1 MSRAVVIRVAEPR
14 GSTANNCSEP
24 RQVSPGLLRVG
35 PFRTRSDATSGRGV
49 DELAE
54 SISRLG
60 IIEPLVVRPRDD
72 GAFDVIAGE
81 RRLTAAKRLGLA
93 TVPCIIRQCSDSEA
107 MSVALVENLQRC
119 DLNPIERAVC
129 IRRLIE
135 EFGVTQSD
143 IGTTLGMSQS
153 SVAHHL
159 KLLSLPGAIRKF
171 IESGDLTMGHG
182 KVLGRVS
189 TSDHAVALAY
199 WCVQMKKSVRQ
210 LEAEIDR
217 MQGTHIGPGR
227 NGRPKRVKEHRELPN
242 GVYLVIKE
250 NADGSGSGTLEVPYY
265 SANERDWV
273 IRTLSL
279 K

>member
-1 MSRAVVIRVAEPR
+1 MAIRVAKPRGPIANVSNEPR
-14 GSTANNCSEP
+14 HISTE
-24 RQVSPGLLRVG
+24 LLRVG
-35 PFRTRSDATSGRGV
+35 PFRTRSDTNFGRGI
-49 DELAE
+49 DQLAE

-60 IIEPLVVRPRDD
+60 IIEPIVVRPRED
-72 GAFDVIAGE
+72 GAFDLIAGE

-93 TVPCIIRQCSDSEA
+93 SVPCIVRPCSDSEA

-119 DLNPIERAVC
+119 DLNPIERALC

-135 EFGVTQSD
+135 EFGVTQGD
-143 IGTTLGMSQS
+143 IGTMLGMSQS

-159 KLLSLPGAIRKF
+159 KLLSLPGAVRKF

-182 KVLGRVS
+182 KVLGRVAK
-189 TSDHAVALAY
+189 TDQVVALAY
-199 WCVQMKKSVRQ
+199 WCVQTNKTVRQ

-217 MQGTHIGPGR
+217 MHTPAGAGS
-227 NGRPKRVKEHRELPN
+227 NGRPKQLKQQRELPN
-242 GVYLVIKE
+242 GVYVVVRE

-265 SANERDWV
+265 SATERDWV
-273 IRTLSL
+273 IKTLSH